1 MHNVLS
7 ITGAMPAKIMEC
19 RSPSLVIDSAQ
30 HKAQHRAQHACQI
43 ACNVADMTFL
53 AEACWQ
59 IFVESHRQRMR
70 RLPNSWIEQAAVQVS
85 NQIDCSE
92 QARVVLSH
100 PPGLWAETGSCLAK
114 ACNAQQQSVRLYC
127 KMHPKKHTIARCQ
140 SC

>member
-1 MHNVLS
+1 
-7 ITGAMPAKIMEC
+7 MPAKIMEC

-70 RLPNSWIEQAAVQVS
+70 RLPNSWTEQAAVQVS

-100 PPGLWAETGSCLAK
+100 PQDSGQKPAPDTGHDCFPDTPNKFFCSCL
-114 ACNAQQQSVRLYC
+114 
-127 KMHPKKHTIARCQ
+127 
-140 SC
+140 